1 MNRGILALLD
11 EPGELARIVE
21 RHKRERNAEAEQE
34 RKRARAKAELEDR
47 RAELGDALVAITR
60 QHIDAVTEQQIAE
73 RAAGYKQFRADW
85 KAFQA
90 DCAREGL
97 ASLPAWPE
105 TVAQFVLTQPEDA
118 SAKRLKRL
126 VASIGRAHKL
136 GGHPD
141 PAEDIAVCAALRF
154 REQAL
159 EEQAAIDA
167 AQQKGNEN
175 EKN

>member
-1 MNRGILALLD
+1 M
-11 EPGELARIVE
+11 
-21 RHKRERNAEAEQE
+21 
-34 RKRARAKAELEDR
+34 
-47 RAELGDALVAITR
+47 
-60 QHIDAVTEQQIAE
+60 
-73 RAAGYKQFRADW
+73 
-85 KAFQA
+85 
-90 DCAREGL
+90 
-97 ASLPAWPE
+97 PAWPE